1 MINPSIHIHM
11 KGFMIGLCA
20 AGLMFGSC
28 IKGGKF
34 DDGNIRDGG
43 HGIGIDTATVNM
55 IEMSLLL
62 DSIEADTIANDKP
75 SPNDKLH
82 STKHI
87 FDRVHSF
94 YKLRDDQQCCSE
106 NYLKLRML
114 MEKVCRQQDE
124 DIRELLTDNHWTLE
138 YNGED
143 PGEDWSFQIL
153 DVDNVTMYKAEAL
166 VEVKKNYE
174 SKMKL
179 HLVFE
184 RGDWYVDN
192 FDMVSQV
199 GFDAAVQVY
208 EEHEV
213 YYNEKEMMIQYIR
226 EAIDG
231 QEDMGEDE

>member
-1 MINPSIHIHM
+1 MKKIITAMGIMSI
-11 KGFMIGLCA
+11 L
-20 AGLMFGSC
+20 LMLGSC
-28 IKGGKF
+28 FQSGKV
-34 DDGNIRDGG
+34 DGNNIKDGG
-43 HGIGIDTATVNM
+43 HGIGIDTTTVNQ
-55 IEMSLLL
+55 IEISLLL
-62 DSIEADTIANDKP
+62 DSIEAADKVKDEP

-94 YKLRDDQQCCSE
+94 YKLMDDQQSCSE

-114 MEKVCRQQDE
+114 TEKVCKQQEDE
-124 DIRELLTDNHWTLE
+124 IKDLLETNHWTLE

-143 PGEDWSFQIL
+143 PGEEWSFQIL
-153 DVDNVTMYKAEAL
+153 GIDNVTMYRAEAL
-166 VEVKKNYE
+166 VEIKKYYE

-184 RGDWYVDN
+184 RDDWYVDN

-199 GFDAAVQVY
+199 GFDAGVQVY
-208 EEHEV
+208 EEHPV

-226 EAIDG
+226 EVLDG
-231 QEDMGEDE
+231 QEDMDEEE